1 MKISL
6 IQYLKSAY
14 RASRSNKKISQL
26 GYSSNYFMQ
35 KSPLSEGYKQP
46 SRMAKI
52 CQNIRNFFVNFFD
65 N

>member
-1 MKISL
+1 MKISP

-14 RASRSNKKISQL
+14 RATRSNKKISQL

-46 SRMAKI
+46 
-52 CQNIRNFFVNFFD
+52 
-65 N
+65 